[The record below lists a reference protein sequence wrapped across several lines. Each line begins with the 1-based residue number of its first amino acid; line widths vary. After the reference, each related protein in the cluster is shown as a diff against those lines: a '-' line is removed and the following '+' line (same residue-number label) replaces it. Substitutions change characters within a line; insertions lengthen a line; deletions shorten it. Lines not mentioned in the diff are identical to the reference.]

1 MEENNIRIDLYNMS
15 ENKDFNIDWNW
26 ISEREGNQ
34 WTNGYVP
41 SENSG
46 VTIAT
51 GFDLKMQ
58 NREQLERMG
67 LPEPLINKLI
77 IFTGIK
83 GSEAKEKAETLQ
95 ISSEEA
101 NLIDRQS
108 KIWYTNK
115 ISDKYFEVSNGKN
128 FKDLSKEQ
136 QTVIASVGFNHG
148 VSFTRKDGSQM
159 DFIKQAADNDWTA
172 MIANLRD
179 FGDNEI
185 LKPRRLLE
193 ADYLEDSLS
202 VKPSIDSVP

>member
-1 MEENNIRIDLYNMS
+1 MIFKNILNI
-15 ENKDFNIDWNW
+15 NKDF
-26 ISEREGNQ
+26 
-34 WTNGYVP
+34 
-41 SENSG
+41 
-46 VTIAT
+46 
-51 GFDLKMQ
+51 F
-58 NREQLERMG
+58 
-67 LPEPLINKLI
+67 LP
-77 IFTGIK
+77 K
-83 GSEAKEKAETLQ
+83 GGGQ
-95 ISSEEA
+95 
-101 NLIDRQS
+101 
-108 KIWYTNK
+108 K
-115 ISDKYFEVSNGKN
+115 ISIKISSNGKN